1 MYLCIVAVLLC
12 VYEHF
17 IVNGVNRDL
26 KKSNITSKKIL
37 SLVMNVLILD
47 KIRIKR

>member
-1 MYLCIVAVLLC
+1 MNLCIVVVLLC

-26 KKSNITSKKIL
+26 KKSHIIL
-37 SLVMNVLILD
+37 ERVHYVVMNALILD